1 MRQRL
6 NHLNRKHLSIRWKL
20 VLPFVIITIL
30 VMVVLL
36 PFASQLVTRRIEAE
50 ADRQL
55 TQVAQSVGALM
66 ADSEKQALLSA
77 SVVATLP
84 ELETEDAVV
93 IKAALDIRR
102 AELDLQELSIYAL
115 DFEPGDP
122 AAIYG
127 GPPVIRRLQASQQ
140 TEAIR
145 NTLIRQALAS
155 GETTS
160 GIAIAPQASQII
172 GVAPIVSMS
181 DGRITGVVLA
191 AIYMDDDYISNIG
204 QILGA
209 DVGVVQDNA
218 VIVSAIDPASGY
230 EQQLQTTLI
239 SPDGRATSDTIL
251 YSNNSQY
258 RLLSHP
264 LQLGDST
271 QGHVLV
277 ARPISELFQVQRDIQ
292 AALIAFAGV
301 IIIISLALA
310 LAMFFAFARPLQR
323 LSLAARQL
331 SSGHLDQRVQV
342 THSIFRDEISDLG
355 ESFNEMVEELQALYE
370 GLEYRVQK
378 RTIELEEE
386 QRKLNEALAALAVAR
401 DEAIAANQ
409 AKSEF
414 VSTVS
419 HELKVPMTSIRGYNQ
434 LLASGMVG
442 ALNDQQK
449 DFLLR
454 VENNVQRMMT
464 LVSDLTDISRLE
476 TGQLR
481 LEYTAVPI
489 EEVVDEVVH
498 ATQANIE
505 AKEQELT
512 LGLPDSLPSVW
523 ADRNRLAQIMTNL
536 VSNANKY
543 TPDGGKII
551 INAKIMEARKSS
563 GALAKDC
570 VLVAIKDSGIGIHP
584 DDFPKMF
591 QKFFRSEDEKT
602 RQAPGTGLGLT
613 ITKSL
618 VELQGG
624 SIWFE
629 SEFRKGTTFYFTM
642 PTANGRAP
650 AV

>member
-1 MRQRL
+1 MHQLL
-6 NHLNRKHLSIRWKL
+6 NRLNRKHLSIRWKL

-55 TQVAQSVGALM
+55 TQVAQSIGALM

-77 SVVATLP
+77 SVVASLP
-84 ELETEDAVV
+84 ELETESTRV

-102 AELDLQELSIYAL
+102 TELGLQELSVYAL
-115 DFEPGDP
+115 DFEPGD
-122 AAIYG
+122 AAIIYG
-127 GPPVIRRLQASQQ
+127 GPPVMRRLQASQQ
-140 TEAIR
+140 TEIIR
-145 NTLIRQALAS
+145 NALILKALDSGQAA
-155 GETTS
+155 S

-172 GVAPIVSMS
+172 GVAPITSMK
-181 DGRITGVVLA
+181 DGGITGVVLA
-191 AIYMDDDYISNIG
+191 AFYMDNAYIGNIG

-218 VIVSAIDPASGY
+218 IVVSTIDPASGY
-230 EQQLQTTLI
+230 EQRLQMGLI
-239 SPDGRATSDTIL
+239 PSDGRAASDTIL

-264 LQLGDST
+264 LQIGDST

-277 ARPISELFQVQRDIQ
+277 ARPINDLFQVQRDIQ
-292 AALIAFAGV
+292 TALIAFAGV
-301 IIIISLALA
+301 IIMISLALA
-310 LAMFFAFARPLQR
+310 LAMLFTFARPLQR

-378 RTIELEEE
+378 RTRELQEE
-386 QRKLNEALAALAVAR
+386 QKKLNEALADLAIAR
-401 DEAIAANQ
+401 DEAVAANQ

-442 ALNDQQK
+442 PLNEQQQ
-449 DFLLR
+449 DFLQR
-454 VENNVQRMMT
+454 VENNVRRMMT
-464 LVSDLTDISRLE
+464 LVSDLSDISRIE

-489 EEVVDEVVH
+489 EEIVEEVVSV
-498 ATQANIE
+498 TQTNIE
-505 AKEQELT
+505 AKEQELM
-512 LGLPDSLPSVW
+512 LGLPDSLPPVW

-536 VSNANKY
+536 ISNANKY
-543 TPDGGKII
+543 TPDGGKIL

-570 VLVAIKDSGIGIHP
+570 VLVAVKDTGIGIHP

-642 PTANGRAP
+642 PTANGRVP

>member
-6 NHLNRKHLSIRWKL
+6 KRLNRKHLSIRWKL
-20 VLPFVIITIL
+20 ALPFVVITVL
-30 VMVVLL
+30 VMAVLL
-36 PFASQLVTRRIEAE
+36 PFASQLVRSRLEAE

-77 SVVATLP
+77 SVVASLP
-84 ELETEDAVV
+84 ELESEDTAV
-93 IKAALDIRR
+93 IRAALEIRR
-102 AELDLQELSIYAL
+102 AELNLQELSVYAS
-115 DFEPGDP
+115 DFQPGDP

-145 NTLIRQALAS
+145 NALIMQALES
-155 GETTS
+155 GQAVS
-160 GIAIAPQASQII
+160 GIAIAPQSSQII
-172 GVAPIVSMS
+172 GVSPIVSMT
-181 DGRITGVVLA
+181 DGRLTGVVLA
-191 AIYMDDDYISNIG
+191 AIYMDDAYIGNIG

-218 VIVSAIDPASGY
+218 VIVSTIDPTSEY
-230 EQQLQTTLI
+230 EQRLQTGLI
-239 SPDGRATSDTIL
+239 TPDGRAASDTIV
-251 YSNNSQY
+251 YGNNDQY
-258 RLLSHP
+258 RVLSNP
-264 LQLGDST
+264 LVIDDNR
-271 QGHVLV
+271 QGTVLV
-277 ARPISELFQVQRDIQ
+277 AQPIDDLFQVQNDIQ
-292 AALIAFAGV
+292 TALLLFAAV

-310 LAMFFAFARPLQR
+310 LTMFFAFARPLQR
-323 LSLAARQL
+323 LSLAARELSAGQL
-331 SSGHLDQRVQV
+331 EQRVKV

-378 RTIELEEE
+378 RTTELEEE
-386 QRKLNEALAALAVAR
+386 QRKLNQALEELAIAR
-401 DEAIAANQ
+401 DQAIAANQ

-442 ALNDQQK
+442 ALNDQQR
-449 DFLLR
+449 DFLQR

-464 LVSDLTDISRLE
+464 LVSDLTDISRIE

-489 EEVVDEVVH
+489 EEIVDEVVS

-512 LGLPDSLPSVW
+512 LGLPTTLPPVW
-523 ADRNRLAQIMTNL
+523 ADRNRLTQIMTNL

-551 INAKIMEARKSS
+551 INAKMMEARKSS

-570 VLVAIKDSGIGIHP
+570 ILVAIKDSGIGIHP

-629 SEFRKGTTFYFTM
+629 SEFRKGTTFYFTV
-642 PTANGRAP
+642 PTANGRLP

>member
-6 NHLNRKHLSIRWKL
+6 SRLNRKHLSIRWKL

-36 PFASQLVTRRIEAE
+36 PFASQLITRRIEAE

-55 TQVAQSVGALM
+55 AELAQSVSALM

-77 SVVATLP
+77 SVVASLP
-84 ELETEDAVV
+84 RLETGDTEA
-93 IKAALDIRR
+93 IKAALEIRR
-102 AELDLQELSIYAL
+102 AELDLQELSLYAP
-115 DFEPGDP
+115 DFQPGDP
-122 AAIYG
+122 AVIYG
-127 GPPVIRRLQASQQ
+127 GPPVIRRLQTSEQ
-140 TEAIR
+140 TDAIR
-145 NTLIRQALAS
+145 AALITQALES
-155 GETTS
+155 GTAVS
-160 GIAIAPQASQII
+160 GLAIAPQASQII
-172 GVAPIVSMS
+172 GAAPVINLVNGRVS
-181 DGRITGVVLA
+181 GVVLA
-191 AIYMDDDYISNIG
+191 AIYTDDTYIGDIG
-204 QILGA
+204 RILGA
-209 DVGVVQDNA
+209 DVAVVQDNA
-218 VIVSAIDPASGY
+218 IIASSIDPASGY
-230 EQQLQTTLI
+230 EQRLQTGLI
-239 SPDGRATSDTIL
+239 APDGRAASDTLI
-251 YSNNSQY
+251 YGDDAQY
-258 RLLSHP
+258 RLLSMP
-264 LQLGDST
+264 LQIDGRV

-277 ARPISELFQVQRDIQ
+277 ARPIDDLFQVQRDIQ
-292 AALIAFAGV
+292 TALLIFAAV
-301 IIIISLALA
+301 IIVISLALA
-310 LAMFFAFARPLQR
+310 VTMFFAFARPLQR
-323 LSLAARQL
+323 LSLAAKSL
-331 SSGHLDQRVQV
+331 SDGHLDQRVTV

-370 GLEYRVQK
+370 GLEYRVQR
-378 RTIELEEE
+378 RTAELEEE
-386 QRKLNEALAALAVAR
+386 QRKLNQALAELAIAR

-442 ALNDQQK
+442 ALNEQQK
-449 DFLLR
+449 DFLQR

-464 LVSDLTDISRLE
+464 LVSDLTDISRIE
-476 TGQLR
+476 TGNLR

-498 ATQANIE
+498 ATQTNIE

-512 LGLPDSLPSVW
+512 LGLPDSLPPVW

-543 TPDGGKII
+543 TPDGGKITI
-551 INAKIMEARKSS
+551 HAKIMEARKSS

-570 VLVAIKDSGIGIHP
+570 ILVAIKDSGIGIHP